1 VPHVI
6 PMIRAYSV
14 LPMISW
20 LSANGKPVE
29 ERLQQAGLGFV
40 LGADPMRPIPLISVA
55 TLLRETARVEGPD
68 IASRVVSETSIL
80 EILLLGKVALG
91 TRTPADALDRI
102 SMALP
107 FFCTHEH
114 VAVRRQ
120 PDGINLR
127 HFYAL
132 HLDAE
137 TTHLLHQY
145 VATMT
150 DVLCGMTG
158 AGKPRLKRIEIAPH
172 PEFGL
177 EHLRPWFGDRMVET
191 NLRTLRV
198 QMESGVADR
207 PFRRV
212 ARDRLAQGLP
222 PGLGP
227 LRGDG
232 SFAGSARIVIGAMLE
247 DGRVTVERLSE
258 LSGTGLRTLQRRL
271 DAEGTS
277 FSAILD
283 DVRRAKAL
291 SQLAAGGTTMA
302 ALSAELGFARQSS
315 LTRAV
320 RRWAGKPPSHLRADA
335 KSEQ

>member
-1 VPHVI
+1 
-6 PMIRAYSV
+6 MIRAYSLLPV
-14 LPMISW
+14 LGW
-20 LSANGKPVE
+20 LGANGRPVE

-40 LGADPMRPIPLISVA
+40 LGADPMRPVPLISVA
-55 TLLRETARVEGPD
+55 TFLRETARAEGPD
-68 IASRVVSETSIL
+68 IACRVVSETSIL
-80 EILLLGKVALG
+80 EILLLGKIALG
-91 TRTPADALDRI
+91 TRTPAEALERI
-102 SMALP
+102 SLALP

-114 VAVRRQ
+114 VAIRRQ
-120 PDGINLR
+120 PDGIELS
-127 HFYAL
+127 HFYAM
-132 HLDAE
+132 HFGAE
-137 TTHLLHQY
+137 PTHLLHQY

-158 AGKPRLKRIEIAPH
+158 AVKPRLKRIEMAPH

-177 EHLRPWFGDRMVET
+177 EHLRPWFGDRLVGT
-191 NLRTLRV
+191 SRRTLRV
-198 QMESGVADR
+198 YMESGIADR

-212 ARDRLAQGLP
+212 ARDRIEQGLP

-232 SFAGSARIVIGAMLE
+232 SFAGSARIVIAAMLE
-247 DGRVTVERLSE
+247 DDRFSVERLAE

-291 SQLAAGGTTMA
+291 SQLADGGTTMA
-302 ALSAELGFARQSS
+302 ALAAELGFARQSS

-320 RRWAGKPPSHLRADA
+320 RRWAGKPPSHLRAES
-335 KSEQ
+335 KSIE